1 MKNHVDDDKVTQVM
15 SMGFT
20 SSQARLALRASS
32 GNINAA
38 IEHILKVNGEQR
50 FKEF

>member
-1 MKNHVDDDKVTQVM
+1 MKNHIDDDKIAQVM

-38 IEHILKVNGEQR
+38 IEHILKVKSEN
-50 FKEF
+50 